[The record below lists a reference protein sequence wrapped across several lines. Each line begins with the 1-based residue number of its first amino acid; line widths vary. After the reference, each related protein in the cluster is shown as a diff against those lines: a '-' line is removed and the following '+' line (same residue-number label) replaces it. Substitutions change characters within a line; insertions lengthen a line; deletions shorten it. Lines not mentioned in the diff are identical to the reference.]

1 MKIEL
6 TKEQY
11 KTLLTIMY
19 CGEWML
25 NSYKQKDDNM
35 SQETDDLEQ
44 IIYSFAKNEGL
55 ERWIE
60 QDSELGKYFPTADME
75 DEIHKFVDIYNLR
88 QKIL

>member
-11 KTLLTIMY
+11 KTLLTVMY

-25 NSYKQKDDNM
+25 NSYKTEDDKM
-35 SQETDDLEQ
+35 LKETDEVEQ
-44 IIYSFAKNEGL
+44 IIFSFAKDAGL

-60 QDSELGKYFPTADME
+60 FDDEMSKYFPTVEME
-75 DEIHKFVDIYNLR
+75 DRLQMFIDKYNDR
-88 QKIL
+88 QKR

>member
-11 KTLLTIMY
+11 KTLLTITY

-25 NSYKQKDDNM
+25 KSYKKKGYLISKKTN
-35 SQETDDLEQ
+35 DLEQ
-44 IIYSFAKNEGL
+44 SIFSFAKDAGL

-60 QDSELGKYFPTADME
+60 YDTEMGKYFPTADME
-75 DEIHKFVDIYNLR
+75 NELHKFVDLYNLG
-88 QKIL
+88 QKTL

>member
-11 KTLLTIMY
+11 KSLLTIMY

-25 NSYKQKDDNM
+25 NSYKK
-35 SQETDDLEQ
+35 TDDMISKKTDNLEQ
-44 IIYSFAKNEGL
+44 NIFSFAKDAGL

-60 QDSELGKYFPTADME
+60 YDTEMEKYFPTAEME
-75 DEIHKFVDIYNLR
+75 DELHKFVDLYHLK
-88 QKIL
+88 QKTP